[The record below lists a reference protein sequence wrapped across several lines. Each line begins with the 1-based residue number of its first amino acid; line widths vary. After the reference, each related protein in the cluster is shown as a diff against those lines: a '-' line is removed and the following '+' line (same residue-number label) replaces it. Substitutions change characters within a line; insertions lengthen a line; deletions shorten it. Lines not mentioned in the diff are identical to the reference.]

1 MTGALK
7 YEWDWT
13 KDLAGYDDQIT
24 LCADQLDRAKYAEF
38 LTNYLVGY
46 TESSYVMNLNAE
58 WGAGKTYFLQRWYQT
73 IKEHH
78 PAAYV
83 DAWKNDFS
91 DDPLLTVI
99 AGISASLKS
108 YPNTAAYKN
117 RKAVLKT
124 GGRFLKKAGPA
135 FLNALM
141 KHYTGSDS
149 ESFKLENFGDFA
161 EKALDASLD
170 DHNEKAKDMAGF
182 KTAISNW
189 VNEAVGSEANGVPS
203 KPMFFF
209 IDELDRCRPTYAI
222 ELLETVKHLFDIP
235 GLVFVVA
242 TNTDQLQHSIKAVY
256 GSEFDAQRYLYRF
269 FNRSFTLKKPNIEQF
284 ILVQDGFVG
293 NSGLGQTLLSTCYG
307 KVTVRDVETV
317 ANNLTAIAEFFEFDL
332 RTTSQWLDQLR
343 AIFPIAESQNIK
355 NYFWIALAII
365 SAIYIYK
372 KDYYQSIFLKKPKV
386 AWGARKDIAEI
397 KEDFSDRSAN
407 KKGLIK
413 FSVRADHL
421 GTTTHD
427 RGFFD
432 GTRTI
437 SFEVFVHSI
446 FVNVVNYFSEELLT
460 NTEMATKAAVTFTKG
475 GGDTWKVSPFCVNL
489 AMHYCASQKGATKNG
504 YLDLTELASDLE

>member
-189 VNEAVGSEANGVPS
+189 VN
-203 KPMFFF
+203 
-209 IDELDRCRPTYAI
+209 
-222 ELLETVKHLFDIP
+222 
-235 GLVFVVA
+235 
-242 TNTDQLQHSIKAVY
+242 
-256 GSEFDAQRYLYRF
+256 
-269 FNRSFTLKKPNIEQF
+269 
-284 ILVQDGFVG
+284 
-293 NSGLGQTLLSTCYG
+293 
-307 KVTVRDVETV
+307 
-317 ANNLTAIAEFFEFDL
+317 
-332 RTTSQWLDQLR
+332 
-343 AIFPIAESQNIK
+343 
-355 NYFWIALAII
+355 
-365 SAIYIYK
+365 
-372 KDYYQSIFLKKPKV
+372 
-386 AWGARKDIAEI
+386 
-397 KEDFSDRSAN
+397 
-407 KKGLIK
+407 
-413 FSVRADHL
+413 
-421 GTTTHD
+421 
-427 RGFFD
+427 
-432 GTRTI
+432 
-437 SFEVFVHSI
+437 
-446 FVNVVNYFSEELLT
+446 
-460 NTEMATKAAVTFTKG
+460 
-475 GGDTWKVSPFCVNL
+475 
-489 AMHYCASQKGATKNG
+489 
-504 YLDLTELASDLE
+504 